1 MTSQDLYNRLPVALQ
16 NLACTAAGART
27 AVRRYNRSYFRQ
39 LRAAQQRGEWSHEEI
54 CGLRD
59 ARMRAHLVHAATT
72 VPHYRRKLEEAGVD
86 ARTVSLADLPGALP
100 VLTKA
105 EVQRD
110 LRSFISPAV
119 PSRKHLIEHT
129 SGTTGGGLRFPTTW
143 QAHRELWATWW
154 RYRGWHGITHGT
166 WCAQLAGHVV
176 VSPDR
181 DASPFWRYNLAGR
194 QILMSGYH
202 LSPEN
207 IPAYVAEFRK
217 RRPPWIHGYPS
228 LIALVAQ
235 HLVEQGAE
243 LGYQLRAV
251 TTGAES
257 LFPQQRELMRTAFG
271 VEPREHYGMAEAV
284 ANASECEQ
292 GRLHVD
298 EDLSFVEAIPDSSSG
313 LVRIVGTNFS
323 NPAMPLLR
331 YSTDDLAVIGD
342 GRCACGRPGRIIE
355 RMDGRHEDFIV
366 LRDGTRVGTA
376 NNIFKDATNVVEAQI
391 YQPAPGVVVMRIVPG
406 PAYSSADQAR
416 VLDEARLRLRAD
428 TEISIERWTRLPRSA
443 NGKLRLVV
451 SGYEKA

>member
-1 MTSQDLYNRLPVALQ
+1 MTGQAIYNRLPVSLQ
-16 NLACTAAGART
+16 NLACTLAGART
-27 AVRRYNRSYFRQ
+27 AMRRYNRRFFRQ
-39 LRAAQQRGEWSHEEI
+39 LEAAQRRQEWSHEEV
-54 CGLRD
+54 LQFRD
-59 ARMRAHLVHAATT
+59 ARTRAHLVHAATT
-72 VPHYRRKLEEAGVD
+72 VPHYRRQLEEAGVD
-86 ARTVSLADLPGALP
+86 ARTVPLADLADALP
-100 VLTKA
+100 VLTKS
-105 EVQRD
+105 EVQGN
-110 LRSFISPAV
+110 LSSFISSAIPR
-119 PSRKHLIEHT
+119 RKCLIEHT

-143 QAHRELWATWW
+143 HAHRELWATWW

-166 WCAQLAGHVV
+166 WCAQFAGHVV
-176 VSPDR
+176 VAPDR
-181 DASPFWRYNLAGR
+181 SVPPFWRYNLAGR

-202 LSPEN
+202 LSPEH
-207 IPAYVAEFRK
+207 IPAYVAELRR

-228 LIALVAQ
+228 LITLLAQ
-235 HLVEQGAE
+235 HLVEHGAD
-243 LGYQLRAV
+243 LGYQPRAV

-298 EDLSFVEAIPDSSSG
+298 EDLSFVEAVPDSASG
-313 LVRIVGTNFS
+313 LARIVGCNFS

-331 YSTDDLAVIGD
+331 YCTDDLAMIGD
-342 GRCACGRPGRIIE
+342 GLCPCGRPGRIIE

-366 LRDGTRVGTA
+366 LRDGTSVGTA

-391 YQPAPGVVVMRIVPG
+391 YQPAPGTVVMRIVPS
-406 PAYSSADQAR
+406 PAYSSADEAR
-416 VLDEARLRLRAD
+416 VMNEARLRLRKD
-428 TEISIERWTRLPRSA
+428 TEITIERWTRLPRSA